1 MGNTIQVPTI
11 SHLPDQD
18 TGWVANEFKEYNKQK
33 REVVQTYKTLD
44 RLGKGGFGAVYK
56 VSLLL
61 FYTTM
66 TSSSNS

>member
-1 MGNTIQVPTI
+1 MGNTIQIPTI

-33 REVVQTYKTLD
+33 REVVQTFKTLD

-56 VSLLL
+56 ACNYIIIIL
-61 FYTTM
+61 T
-66 TSSSNS
+66 